1 MYTWNSR
8 RINFWHL
15 SWRSWTK
22 FYEKLYTMLFYMETV
37 SRLKSHQWFMI
48 SVFVSTR
55 VASPYPNSQQIRR
68 KMFRALILLN
78 STERYWKLP
87 GKIISTTVTC
97 AGEEV
102 VSIFVEGHGHD
113 SVSEVERFLY
123 SVAMVNVNINVQHSR
138 VVPSKRKPAQFQ
150 KLKFKFKKNN
160 ETIICISEWS
170 TVQSFDFQKILLVT
184 FNIHVHVIYMFCLG
198 SHVHMD
204 LLEKLQYCNN
214 NVINIT
220 EPRGLKLL
228 GVMKSPWPIHCYV
241 TVL

>member
-22 FYEKLYTMLFYMETV
+22 FYEKLYTILFYMETV

-55 VASPYPNSQQIRR
+55 VAFPYPNSQQIRR
-68 KMFRALILLN
+68 KMFRALILLY
-78 STERYWKLP
+78 STERYWKFP
-87 GKIISTTVTC
+87 GTIILTTVTC

-102 VSIFVEGHGHD
+102 VSIFVEGHSHD

-138 VVPSKRKPAQFQ
+138 VVPLKR
-150 KLKFKFKKNN
+150 KLKFRKNN
-160 ETIICISEWS
+160 ETIIYISKWS
-170 TVQSFDFQKILLVT
+170 PVQSFDFQKILLVT
-184 FNIHVHVIYMFCLG
+184 FNIHVHVPVILILLPYIIYSLNEG
-198 SHVHMD
+198 
-204 LLEKLQYCNN
+204 Y
-214 NVINIT
+214 IT
-220 EPRGLKLL
+220 EGWQK
-228 GVMKSPWPIHCYV
+228 
-241 TVL
+241 